1 MARSVSNC
9 HLLGYPRNLDL
20 QRTEVFLGIHS
31 GFDGNDSDKRNLYHS
46 SRCVRRCRLSRFG
59 AASTNA
65 GGAFLA
71 TGRCKRKRCKPG
83 RCKPES
89 CKERCKPGR
98 CKQSPSSRG
107 PPAAANAAP
116 CSTYYRG
123 DFGGSDVDHFLLF
136 RELSLLEGSGR
147 ALPDISSM
155 DQDSGRRGWTRQA

>member
-31 GFDGNDSDKRNLYHS
+31 GFDGNDSDQRNLYHS
-46 SRCVRRCRLSRFG
+46 SRCVRRCGLSRFG

-65 GGAFLA
+65 EGAFLA
-71 TGRCKRKRCKPG
+71 TPKRCE
-83 RCKPES
+83 PES
-89 CKERCKPGR
+89 CKQGRCKPGR